1 MALQII
7 NAGPPSEELSGDI
20 RDRLLR
26 ALPGAEVDVRS
37 GGPGHFEIR
46 VCSDLFEGR
55 GRVAQHQLVYRA
67 ITDLM
72 TGPDASV
79 HAIDRLE
86 CVTPETSAPPS

>member
-1 MALQII
+1 MAPHII
-7 NAGPPSEELSGDI
+7 HDGPASEELSVDI

-26 ALPGAEVDVRS
+26 ALPGAGVDVRS
-37 GGPGHFEIR
+37 GGPVHFEIR
-46 VCSDLFEGR
+46 VCSDLLDGS
-55 GRVAQHQLVYRA
+55 GRVAQQHIVYRA

-72 TGPDASV
+72 TGPDAPV